1 MSRHPTPPPPFSAW
15 LGRSDVTPRGP
26 WPVNPCGPSLPH
38 PQHEIFSPAAESCSL
53 HAEVTEFPRI
63 CRGVSKWH
71 QPRHATIRPHT
82 GATKSYLCTRLN
94 HLTSFLEINHACI
107 DCPLDPQ
114 RLARLNGTTD
124 DCAGGFGYLDIG
136 NTHSARAA
144 RMVESDHE
152 VVMRSLRAAG
162 HSCAA
167 LQLAP

>member
-1 MSRHPTPPPPFSAW
+1 MASTSTCNDSSPYWRNEIVSMHQVKS
-15 LGRSDVTPRGP
+15 SDK
-26 WPVNPCGPSLPH
+26 L
-38 PQHEIFSPAAESCSL
+38 
-53 HAEVTEFPRI
+53 
-63 CRGVSKWH
+63 
-71 QPRHATIRPHT
+71 
-82 GATKSYLCTRLN
+82 
-94 HLTSFLEINHACI
+94 LEINHACI

>member
-1 MSRHPTPPPPFSAW
+1 MRALRCATVRPVRRDTASRRK
-15 LGRSDVTPRGP
+15 LV
-26 WPVNPCGPSLPH
+26 LPH
-38 PQHEIFSPAAESCSL
+38 PQHEIFSPAVESCSL

-63 CRGVSKWH
+63 CRDVSKWH

-124 DCAGGFGYLDIG
+124 DCAGGFGYVDIG
-136 NTHSARAA
+136 NSHSARCSP
-144 RMVESDHE
+144 RWSSPTT
-152 VVMRSLRAAG
+152 RW
-162 HSCAA
+162 SCAVSA
-167 LQLAP
+167 QRATPARHCS